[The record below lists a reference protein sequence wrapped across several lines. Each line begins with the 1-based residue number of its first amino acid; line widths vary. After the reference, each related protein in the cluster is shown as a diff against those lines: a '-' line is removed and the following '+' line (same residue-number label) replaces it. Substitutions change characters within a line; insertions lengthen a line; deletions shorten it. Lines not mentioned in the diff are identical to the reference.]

1 MILSK
6 LNLVENIVNE
16 ISDNSTGQI
25 SPYDIRHNLLDIVDS
40 VHLLT
45 IGKPLSGSNFGT
57 PSSRTTKAGELTIEK
72 LGLEGYFSVD
82 NSAFGYAALRS
93 NYQGVRNTAA
103 GSHAL
108 SCNIFGEDNVAVG
121 HSSLGGNTLGF
132 ANVGLGNYALTN
144 NKEGNFNIAIGHAAG
159 YYADK
164 NTNNKLFIASHPVD
178 DEYICDNP
186 LGSGLTPL
194 VYGDL
199 ASLQFGI
206 KTNTLHDYG
215 ALQVSGDISPASD
228 AEHNIG
234 HKLYGW
240 KNLFLTNSLIFS
252 NDTSLS
258 ASGDSVAVSGNL
270 SPLLNQLYDLGS
282 TSNIWNK
289 AYLNDL
295 FVSGVAT
302 INRIKAV
309 EQCDYLC
316 KTINLAGSGSIDTI
330 DGGGPE
336 SLYEYA
342 NQDHE
347 PSYNT
352 CGMLTDEELTG
363 AGFVINASGDGY
375 VRQYKFDFMPPDES
389 LTCLSSLS
397 PYEKASWN
405 SNISLHLASGTH
417 LQTTRILFPQNI
429 TIASQSGC
437 NGMFLLDDKFYF
449 ANESDVNVYPKLV
462 SSSGYMGGISD
473 VNFVSPSERT
483 DDYSINIMAL
493 ESGVSVSQRFLT
505 GSKVRTKDSSNGNKD
520 KLQGFEIQY
529 IDDSNNVFG
538 NQLTDR
544 LVIGSYN
551 KTSKFVNAVTLLKGN
566 NDGIFGI
573 NNLSPL
579 AKNILP
585 ETALNVRVAGN
596 AIARLTA
603 ENQSNT
609 VSALQL
615 LGGSNCL
622 LNGFEV
628 QYYNGSGLADLS
640 VYKDS
645 GKSVFLRFYGNNNR
659 LGLFTASGTANAMFT
674 LGDVYSTDAVISIH
688 ETSGTVTSTAHY
700 DKLFTK
706 PKIQPYQG
714 GTIYLLDS
722 SGNLH
727 DLVINKY
734 NVTDGRGLYTD
745 DNGNTFGGLYCPQA
759 RNTLSNAL
767 GNTAIGYKA
776 LNGITTGDSN
786 VAFGLNCGSGI
797 TTGNSNTFYGSV
809 SATSVRTGS
818 NNIVVGNNAFNLTS
832 SAISNSIV
840 IGNNGI
846 ANGASGDY
854 QFYLGASNSLV
865 LLHGTLGPS
874 TSNKQL
880 TMPSGGKLY
889 IKDDTNTD
897 SLCLKTNT
905 IQVIDGG
912 GNNYPDNTLVFN
924 FTGNNSADLLK
935 LNHAA
940 LPINKTP
947 TYFTPNPIR
956 PYAELKGDLKLLG
969 AIRFS
974 DNTSLDSANFLTDI
988 DVLESGLQIANSGID
1003 TLANGL
1009 ASMTIEGYVVSK
1021 IDAPNNSQ
1029 YPTSGL
1035 LQIKDREWNTIDSKF
1050 IVNRDITSV
1059 IHSGAYVVAM
1069 RVNNEYRPVWISAAD
1084 TSCECCHK

>member
-25 SPYDIRHNLLDIVDS
+25 SPHDIRHNLLDIVDS

-57 PSSRTTKAGELTIEK
+57 PSTRTTRVGDLTIEK

-82 NSAFGYAALRS
+82 NSALGYAALRS

-121 HSSLGGNTLGF
+121 HSALGGNTVGF
-132 ANVGLGNYALTN
+132 ANIGLGNYALTN

-178 DEYICDNP
+178 DQYICDNP

-199 ASLQFGI
+199 DSLRFGI

-215 ALQVSGDISPASD
+215 VLQVGGDISPINSAQY
-228 AEHNIG
+228 NIG
-234 HKLYGW
+234 HRLYGW
-240 KNLFLTNSLIFS
+240 KNLFLTNSLVFS
-252 NDTSLS
+252 DNTSLVS
-258 ASGDSVAVSGNL
+258 SGTSIGVSGNFSPIL
-270 SPLLNQLYDLGS
+270 SQLYDLGS

-330 DGGGPE
+330 DGGGPD

-347 PSYNT
+347 PVYNT

-363 AGFVINASGDGY
+363 AGFVINSSGVGY
-375 VRQYKFDFMPPDES
+375 VRRYKFDFMPPDES
-389 LTCLSSLS
+389 LTCLSSS
-397 PYEKASWN
+397 SAYEKASWN

-417 LQTTRILFPQNI
+417 LRTERVLFPQDMYI
-429 TIASQSGC
+429 ISQSGC
-437 NGMFLLDDKFYF
+437 HGMFLLDHKLYF
-449 ANESDVNVYPKLV
+449 ANESDVHVYPRLA

-473 VNFVSPSERT
+473 INFVSPAERT
-483 DDYSINIMAL
+483 NDYIVNIMAL
-493 ESGVSVSQRFLT
+493 ESGVNVSQRFLT
-505 GSKVRTKDSSNGNKD
+505 GSKVRTKDSSNNNKD
-520 KLQGFEIQY
+520 KLQGFELQY

-538 NQLTDR
+538 SQLTDR
-544 LVIGSYN
+544 FVIGSYN
-551 KTSKFVNAVTLLKGN
+551 KTSNFVNAVTVLKGN
-566 NDGIFGI
+566 NDGVFGI

-585 ETALNVRVAGN
+585 ETALNLRMAGN

-603 ENQSNT
+603 ENQNNS
-609 VSALQL
+609 VSAVQL

-622 LNGFEV
+622 LNGFEA
-628 QYYNGSGLADLS
+628 QYYNGSGIADLS
-640 VYKDS
+640 IYKDS

-659 LGLFTASGTANAMFT
+659 LGLFTASGNANAMFT
-674 LGDVYSTDAVISIH
+674 IGDSHSTDAVISIY
-688 ETSGTVTSTAHY
+688 ETSGTISATPRY

-706 PKIQPYQG
+706 PKIEPFQV
-714 GTIYLLDS
+714 GTIYLLDG
-722 SGNLH
+722 SGHLH

-745 DNGNTFGGLYCPQA
+745 NNGNTFGGLYCPQA
-759 RNTLSNAL
+759 RNSLFAAV

-776 LNGITTGDSN
+776 LNTITTGDSN

-797 TTGNSNTFYGSV
+797 STGNSNTFYGSS

-818 NNIVVGNNAFNLTS
+818 NNIVIGNNSFNLTQS
-832 SAISNSIV
+832 NINNSIV
-840 IGNNGI
+840 IGNNGL

-865 LLHGTLGPS
+865 LLHGILGPS
-874 TSNKQL
+874 TANKQL

-924 FTGNNSADLLK
+924 FSGNNSADLLK

-940 LPINKTP
+940 NPINI
-947 TYFTPNPIR
+947 TPNYFSPSPAR
-956 PYAELKGDLKLLG
+956 PYAELKGDIKLLG
-969 AIRFS
+969 AVRFS
-974 DNTSLDSANFLTDI
+974 DSTSLDSANFLTDI
-988 DVLESGLQIANSGID
+988 NVLESGLQIANSGID
-1003 TLANGL
+1003 TLASGL
-1009 ASMTIEGYVVSK
+1009 ASMTIEGYAAST
-1021 IDAPNNSQ
+1021 INAPSNSQ

-1035 LQIKDREWNTIDSKF
+1035 LQIKDRDWNTIDSKF

-1084 TSCECCHK
+1084 TSCECCHR

>member
-82 NSAFGYAALRS
+82 NSAFGYASLRS
-93 NYQGVRNTAA
+93 NYQGVRNTAL
-103 GSHAL
+103 GSYAL

-132 ANVGLGNYALTN
+132 ANIGLGNYALTN

-178 DEYICDNP
+178 NDYICDNP
-186 LGSGLTPL
+186 LGSGLIPL

-199 ASLQFGI
+199 ESLQFGI
-206 KTNTLHDYG
+206 KTNSLHDYG
-215 ALQVSGDISPASD
+215 ALQVSGDISPVNNAQ
-228 AEHNIG
+228 HNLG
-234 HKLYGW
+234 HKLYSW
-240 KNLFLTNSLIFS
+240 NTLFLTNSLVFG
-252 NDTSLS
+252 NDTKIS
-258 ASGDSVAVSGNL
+258 ASGTSIAVSGDL
-270 SPLLNQLYDLGS
+270 SPLVNQLYDLGN
-282 TSNIWNK
+282 TSNVWNK

-295 FVSGVAT
+295 FVSGIAT
-302 INRIKAV
+302 INRLKAI

-347 PSYNT
+347 PAYNT
-352 CGMLTDEELTG
+352 CGMLSDDELTG
-363 AGFVINASGDGY
+363 AGFVINSSGTGY
-375 VRQYKFDFMPPDES
+375 VRKYKFDFMPPDDS
-389 LTCLSSLS
+389 ILCLNSSS
-397 PYEKASWN
+397 PYAKASWN
-405 SNISLHLASGTH
+405 SNISLHLSSGNH
-417 LQTTRILFPQNI
+417 LLTDRVIFPKDI
-429 TIASQSGC
+429 SLVSQSGC
-437 NGMFLLDDKFYF
+437 HGAFLLDDKFYF
-449 ANESDVNVYPKLV
+449 AHESDINIYPNLV
-462 SSSGYMGGISD
+462 SSSGYIAGISD
-473 VNFVSPSERT
+473 VNFLATAERSE
-483 DDYSINIMAL
+483 DYAVNIMAL
-493 ESGVSVSQRFLT
+493 ESGVSVGQRFLT
-505 GSKVRTKDSSNGNKD
+505 GTKIRSKDSSNSNKD

-529 IDDSNNVFG
+529 IDDSNNVFSD
-538 NQLTDR
+538 QLTDR

-551 KTSKFVNAVTLLKGN
+551 KTSKLVNAATLLKGD
-566 NDGIFGI
+566 NDGVFGI
-573 NNLSPL
+573 NNLTPI

-585 ETALNVRVAGN
+585 ETAFNLRMAGN
-596 AIARLTA
+596 AIARFTA

-609 VSALQL
+609 VSAVQL

-622 LNGFEV
+622 SNGFEA

-640 VYKDS
+640 IYKDS
-645 GKSVFLRFYGNNNR
+645 GKSIFLRFYGNNNR
-659 LGLFTASGTANAMFT
+659 LGLFTASGNANAMFT
-674 LGDVYSTDAVISIH
+674 MGDSYSTEAIFSIY
-688 ETSGTVTSTAHY
+688 ECSGTPTATVRY

-706 PKIQPYQG
+706 PKIQPFQG
-714 GTIYLLDS
+714 GTIYLLDG
-722 SGNLH
+722 SGNTH

-745 DNGNTFGGLYCPQA
+745 DNGNTFGGLYCPQT
-759 RNTLSNAL
+759 RTSLSNAI

-797 TTGNSNTFYGSV
+797 STGNSNTFYGSS
-809 SATSVRTGS
+809 SATAVRTGS
-818 NNIVVGNNAFNLTS
+818 SNIVIGYNSFNLTQGN
-832 SAISNSIV
+832 INNSIV

-865 LLHGTLGPS
+865 LLHGILGPS
-874 TSNKQL
+874 TANKRL

-889 IKDDTNTD
+889 INDDTNTD
-897 SLCLKTNT
+897 SLCLKTNI

-924 FTGNNSADLLK
+924 FSGNNSADLLK

-940 LPINKTP
+940 NPISI
-947 TYFTPNPIR
+947 TPNYFIPNPVR
-956 PYAELKGDLKLLG
+956 PYAELKGDIKLLG
-969 AIRFS
+969 AVRFS
-974 DNTSLDSANFLTDI
+974 DSTSLDSADFLTDI
-988 DVLESGLQIANSGID
+988 DVLESGLQTANSGIN
-1003 TLANGL
+1003 TLASGL
-1009 ASMTIEGYVVSK
+1009 FSMTIEGYATST
-1021 IDAPNNSQ
+1021 INAPNNSQ

-1035 LQIKDREWNTIDSKF
+1035 LQIKDRDWNTIDSKF
-1050 IVNRDITSV
+1050 IVNRDTTSV

-1069 RVNNEYRPVWISAAD
+1069 RVNNEYRPIWISASD
-1084 TSCECCHK
+1084 TSCECCHR

>member
-57 PSSRTTKAGELTIEK
+57 PSTRTTRVGELTVDK

-121 HSSLGGNTLGF
+121 HSALGGNTLGF
-132 ANVGLGNYALTN
+132 ANIGLGNYTLTN

-178 DEYICDNP
+178 DQYICDNP

-199 ASLQFGI
+199 DSLRFGI

-215 ALQVSGDISPASD
+215 VLQVGGDISPINSAQY
-228 AEHNIG
+228 NIG
-234 HKLYGW
+234 HRLYGW

-252 NDTSLS
+252 DNTSLVS
-258 ASGDSVAVSGNL
+258 SGTSIGVSGNFSPIL
-270 SPLLNQLYDLGS
+270 SQLYDLGS

-302 INRIKAV
+302 IKTLRAV

-316 KTINLAGSGSIDTI
+316 KTINLAGSGSIATI

-342 NQDHE
+342 NQDIE
-347 PSYNT
+347 PTNL
-352 CGMLTDEELTG
+352 CGMLSDEELFG
-363 AGFVINASGDGY
+363 AGFVINSSGVGY

-389 LTCLSSLS
+389 LTCLSSS
-397 PYEKASWN
+397 SAYEKASWN
-405 SNISLHLASGTH
+405 SNISFHLASGTH
-417 LQTTRILFPQNI
+417 LRTDRVLFPQDMYI
-429 TIASQSGC
+429 VSQSGC
-437 NGMFLLDDKFYF
+437 HGIFLLDHKLYF
-449 ANESDVNVYPKLV
+449 ANESDVHVYPRLA
-462 SSSGYMGGISD
+462 SSSGYVGGISD
-473 VNFVSPSERT
+473 INFVSPAERT
-483 DDYSINIMAL
+483 NDYIVNIMAL
-493 ESGVSVSQRFLT
+493 ESGVNVSQRFLT
-505 GSKVRTKDSSNGNKD
+505 GSKVRTKDASNNNKD
-520 KLQGFEIQY
+520 KLQGFELQY

-538 NQLTDR
+538 SQLTDR
-544 LVIGSYN
+544 FVIGSYN
-551 KTSKFVNAVTLLKGN
+551 KTSNFVNAVTVLKGN

-585 ETALNVRVAGN
+585 ETALNLRMAGN

-603 ENQSNT
+603 ENQNNS
-609 VSALQL
+609 VSAVQL

-622 LNGFEV
+622 LNGFEA
-628 QYYNGSGLADLS
+628 QYYNGSGIADLS
-640 VYKDS
+640 IYKDS

-659 LGLFTASGTANAMFT
+659 LGLFTASGNANAMFT
-674 LGDVYSTDAVISIH
+674 IGDSHSTDAVISIY
-688 ETSGTVTSTAHY
+688 ETSGTVSSTPRY

-706 PKIQPYQG
+706 PKIEPFQV
-714 GTIYLLDS
+714 GTIYLLD
-722 SGNLH
+722 GGGHLH

-745 DNGNTFGGLYCPQA
+745 NNGNTFGGLYCPQA
-759 RNTLSNAL
+759 RNSLFAAV

-776 LNGITTGDSN
+776 LNNITTGDSN

-797 TTGNSNTFYGSV
+797 STGNSNTFYGSS

-818 NNIVVGNNAFNLTS
+818 NNIVIGNNSFNLTQS
-832 SAISNSIV
+832 NINNSIV
-840 IGNNGI
+840 IGNNGL

-865 LLHGTLGPS
+865 LLHGILGPS
-874 TSNKQL
+874 TANKQL

-924 FTGNNSADLLK
+924 FSGNNSADLLK

-940 LPINKTP
+940 NPINI
-947 TYFTPNPIR
+947 TPNYFSPSPAR
-956 PYAELKGDLKLLG
+956 PYAELKGDIKLLG
-969 AIRFS
+969 AVRFS
-974 DNTSLDSANFLTDI
+974 DSTSLDSANFLTDI

-1003 TLANGL
+1003 TLASGL
-1009 ASMTIEGYVVSK
+1009 ASMTIEGYAAST
-1021 IDAPNNSQ
+1021 INAPSNSQ

-1035 LQIKDREWNTIDSKF
+1035 LQIKDRDWNTIDSKF

-1084 TSCECCHK
+1084 TSCECCHR

>member
-6 LNLVENIVNE
+6 LILVENIVNE

-25 SPYDIRHNLLDIVDS
+25 SPHDIRHNLLDIIDS

-57 PSSRTTKAGELTIEK
+57 PPSRTTRVGELSIDK

-93 NYQGVRNTAA
+93 NYQGVRNTAL
-103 GSHAL
+103 GSHSL
-108 SCNIFGEDNVAVG
+108 SCNIYGEDNIGVG
-121 HSSLGGNTLGF
+121 YSSLGGNTVGF
-132 ANVGLGNYALTN
+132 ANLGFGNYALAN

-159 YYADK
+159 YYVDK
-164 NTNNKLFIASHPVD
+164 NTSNKLFIASHPVD
-178 DEYICDNP
+178 SEYICDNP
-186 LGSGLTPL
+186 LGSGLIPL

-199 ASLQFGI
+199 DDLRFGI
-206 KTNTLHDYG
+206 KTRSLHDYG
-215 ALQVSGDISPASD
+215 VLQVSGDISPVNN
-228 AEHNIG
+228 AEFNLG
-234 HKLYGW
+234 HRLYAW
-240 KNLFLTNSLIFS
+240 KTLFLTDSIAFS
-252 NDTSLS
+252 NDTKIS
-258 ASGDSVAVSGNL
+258 ASGSDIAVSGNL
-270 SPLLNQLYDLGS
+270 LPLIDQLYDLGS

-289 AYLNDL
+289 AYLNDI
-295 FVSGVAT
+295 FVSGIAT
-302 INRIKAV
+302 INRLKAI

-342 NQDHE
+342 YQDHT
-347 PSYNT
+347 PAYDT
-352 CGMLTDEELTG
+352 CGMLSDEELTG
-363 AGFVINASGDGY
+363 AGFLINSSGVGY
-375 VRQYKFDFMPPDES
+375 VRQYKFDFMPPNES
-389 LTCLSSLS
+389 ISCLNSSS
-397 PYEKASWN
+397 PYAKASWN
-405 SNISLHLASGTH
+405 SNISLHLSTGNH
-417 LQTTRILFPQNI
+417 LLTDRVLFPKDI
-429 TIASQSGC
+429 SLVSQYGC
-437 NGMFLLDDKFYF
+437 HGAFLLDDKFYF
-449 ANESDVNVYPKLV
+449 AHEADINVYPRLA
-462 SSSGYMGGISD
+462 SSSGYIAGISD
-473 VNFVSPSERT
+473 VNFVAASGRS
-483 DDYSINIMAL
+483 DDYIVNIVAL
-493 ESGVSVSQRFLT
+493 ESGISVSQRFLT
-505 GSKVRTKDSSNGNKD
+505 AAKIRTKDALNDNKD

-551 KTSKFVNAVTLLKGN
+551 KTSKFVNAATLLKGD
-566 NDGIFGI
+566 NDGVFGI

-579 AKNILP
+579 AKNVLP
-585 ETALNVRVAGN
+585 ETSLNLRMAGN

-609 VSALQL
+609 VSAVQL

-622 LNGFEV
+622 LDGFEA

-640 VYKDS
+640 IYKDS
-645 GKSVFLRFYGNNNR
+645 GKSVFLRFYGNTNR
-659 LGLFTASGTANAMFT
+659 LGLFTASGNANAMLT
-674 LGDVYSTDAVISIH
+674 IGDSYNTQATISLY
-688 ETSGTVTSTAHY
+688 EASGSITSTSRY
-700 DKLFTK
+700 NKLFTK
-706 PKIQPYQG
+706 PKIEPYQG
-714 GTIYLLDS
+714 GTIYLLDG
-722 SGNLH
+722 SGNAH

-734 NVTDGRGLYTD
+734 SVTDGRGLYTD
-745 DNGNTFGGLYCPQA
+745 NNGNTFGGLYCPQT
-759 RNTLSNAL
+759 RTSLSSAS

-776 LNGITTGDSN
+776 VNGITTGDTN

-797 TTGNSNTFYGSV
+797 STGNANTLYGSS

-818 NNIVVGNNAFNLTS
+818 NNIVVGNNSFNLTS
-832 SAISNSIV
+832 SNISNNIV

-846 ANGASGDY
+846 ANGTSGDY

-865 LLHGTLGPS
+865 LLHGILGPS
-874 TSNKQL
+874 TANKQL

-889 IKDDTNTD
+889 INDDTNTD
-897 SLCLKTNT
+897 SLCFKTNT

-924 FTGNNSADLLK
+924 FTGNNSADLFK
-935 LNHAA
+935 LNHSADP
-940 LPINKTP
+940 LNVSP

-956 PYAELKGDLKLLG
+956 PYAELKGDIKLLG

-974 DNTSLDSANFLTDI
+974 DATSLDSANFLTDI

-1003 TLANGL
+1003 TLASGL
-1009 ASMTIEGYVVSK
+1009 ASFTIEGYAVSA
-1021 IDAPNNSQ
+1021 IGAPASSQ
-1029 YPTSGL
+1029 NPNSGL
-1035 LQIKDREWNTIDSKF
+1035 LQIKDRDWNTIGTQF
-1050 IVNRDITSV
+1050 VVNRDVTSV

-1069 RVNNEYRPVWISAAD
+1069 RVNNEYRPIWISASD
-1084 TSCECCHK
+1084 TSCECCHQ